1 MKKLLTHTILPCA
14 LTIVIV
20 CAVFFATRGIP
31 LFGAPKPE
39 TISRVEVTDL
49 RLGGETRTFTDP
61 EKIELARNLLNFL
74 NYRINGEPEGTPV
87 VTVTYYVD
95 GADPVSV
102 SANGTTVWWNKKA
115 RAVKEQ
121 EIFLTLTEGIF
132 FNDLVSGQR

>member
-1 MKKLLTHTILPCA
+1 MKKLLIHSALPCA
-14 LTIVIV
+14 VTVAIV
-20 CAVFFATRGIP
+20 CAIFFATKGIP
-31 LFGAPKPE
+31 LFGAPKTE

-74 NYRINGEPEGTPV
+74 NYKI
-87 VTVTYYVD
+87 TYYVD

-102 SANGTTVWWNKKA
+102 SANETTVWWNKKA

-132 FNDLVSGQR
+132 FYDLVSGQR